1 MDFALALH
9 WVEEDLSPGFRTQ
22 GIGTLV
28 CLFGYRIGWTIS
40 PAQYVCERERERE
53 RERARERD
61 VAQSLVVLP
70 AAALTLKL
78 YTLIRPVI
86 PGMLR
91 ACLPARHMV
100 LSLH

>member
-1 MDFALALH
+1 MPCTGLKRTFRLDSGRRVSAH
-9 WVEEDLSPGFRTQ
+9 WCACSG
-22 GIGTLV
+22 
-28 CLFGYRIGWTIS
+28 IGWTIS
-40 PAQYVCERERERE
+40 PAQYVCERERE